1 MEALVKQI
9 GFLAVSQAG
18 MMQKVA
24 IYFVEALARRIYELY
39 PQNPL
44 NQSLFD
50 ILQMHFYETYTYLKF
65 AHFTTNQA
73 ILEAFEGKKRVHVI
87 DFSMNQGMQWP
98 SLNDLV

>member
-1 MEALVKQI
+1 MVKQI
-9 GFLAVSQAG
+9 RFLAVSQAG

-24 IYFVEALARRIYELY
+24 IYFVEALAHRIYELY

-87 DFSMNQGMQWP
+87 DFSLNQGC
-98 SLNDLV
+98 SGHA